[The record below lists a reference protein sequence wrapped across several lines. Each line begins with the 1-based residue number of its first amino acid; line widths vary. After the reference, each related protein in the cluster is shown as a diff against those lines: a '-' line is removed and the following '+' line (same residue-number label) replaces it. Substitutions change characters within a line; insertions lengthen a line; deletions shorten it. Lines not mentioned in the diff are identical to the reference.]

1 MTRSTKK
8 WIDIYQPKLD
18 DGKIEELVNMLRTI
32 EPATSGLAEEIR
44 TETGYF
50 ERNANRM
57 RYPAFRARHLFVGSG
72 VIEAGCKTVIGQ
84 RLERSAMFWTL
95 RGANSIIA
103 LRCSHLNGNF
113 ESYWENRRAA

>member
-1 MTRSTKK
+1 
-8 WIDIYQPKLD
+8 
-18 DGKIEELVNMLRTI
+18 
-32 EPATSGLAEEIR
+32 
-44 TETGYF
+44 
-50 ERNANRM
+50 M

-84 RLERSAMFWTL
+84 RLKRSAMFWTL